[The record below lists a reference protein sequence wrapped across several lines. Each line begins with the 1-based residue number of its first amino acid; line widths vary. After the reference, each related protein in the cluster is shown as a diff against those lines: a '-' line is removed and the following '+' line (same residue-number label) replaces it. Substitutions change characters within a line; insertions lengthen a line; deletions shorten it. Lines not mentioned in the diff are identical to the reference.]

1 MIEFRYKFFSGRG
14 LRFVNIQVLSS
25 NFDANSFDDNSSVD
39 ISVMKYELN
48 IISLDFSA

>member
-14 LRFVNIQVLSS
+14 LRFVNSQVLSS

-39 ISVMKYELN
+39 ISGWTYEV
-48 IISLDFSA
+48 